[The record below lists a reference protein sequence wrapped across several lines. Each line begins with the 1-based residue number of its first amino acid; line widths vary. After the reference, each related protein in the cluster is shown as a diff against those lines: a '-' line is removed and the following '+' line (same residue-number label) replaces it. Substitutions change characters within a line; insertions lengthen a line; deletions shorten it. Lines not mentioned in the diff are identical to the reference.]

1 MCGILLD
8 TKTTEEDIR
17 MEKDMI
23 RETILEAMTESL
35 DAQLRAV
42 RRLRGKGGKDGTEVS
57 PKRGMS
63 QTEMAYDILVRA
75 RKPLHVTEIIDRVEK
90 GHGVRLDRE
99 SLVSALAKRV
109 AREDRFVR
117 TDKNTFAVRGEDR

>member
-1 MCGILLD
+1 
-8 TKTTEEDIR
+8 
-17 MEKDMI
+17 MEKDVI
-23 RETILEAMTESL
+23 RETILETMAESL

-42 RRLRGKGGKDGTEVS
+42 RRLRGKDGTEVS

-63 QTEMAYDILVRA
+63 QTDMAYDILVRA

-109 AREDRFVR
+109 ARHDRFVR
-117 TDKNTFAVRGEDR
+117 TDKNTFGVRGEDR